1 MTPSEIA
8 LGQLVRYHETKS
20 RWYFAVVRRFGRPGV
35 ELQFF
40 DGTRATVP
48 VADVEPFEI
57 FLDRRDRAWSRTR
70 AQLSEHFYGR
80 EIQRLRP
87 ARFREMRRALTRA
100 GISIDPQEWPTAD
113 TRIRLWRDAS
123 FVQSD
128 GGDPELVAL
137 LPQWIEPFVLP
148 SGSRDP
154 LGLQAPAERLV
165 NEVLP
170 GLTVFT
176 FRAGYYGF
184 LCWAIRSTN
193 GLASSAL
200 PRRMPRREVVNAL
213 ERALVLCEF
222 IYHGQED
229 DSCRLLGQRSK
240 LRVLSGN
247 KGDRYAVPESIL
259 KNQNS
264 AGSFA
269 LFATS
274 LVSVGLVEEADEL
287 AANGFLPFRLTQLGG
302 ALASAFDRH
311 VDERFMAFALG
322 ERTEARD
329 TLRSWGRELCF
340 SRIAHQTRYR
350 ELLLR
355 GLLLGNSRDAE
366 KRYNTVHHLYAATLL
381 QNQHDVT
388 ELANLTEDDAA
399 TLEGDLEGAGVSS
412 LDVVFHFYS
421 RPPREDLGRLQA
433 LATFELLSIG
443 LGGLFR
449 AVVATT
455 EQSGKA
461 DLAGVTRTISGAG
474 GLAEIWRTPMSQA
487 KPPTARRLV
496 TDLKLAER
504 RDTDPIEAAHIA
516 GALLV
521 RVLRDPLLASTLDV
535 LTQSAHEPM
544 ELVQRCLRQRMELS
558 LKQALPELL
567 IAMAERHEV
576 VSERKGRQRWLFVDG
591 AGFARDDPRPMG
603 LGLHALR
610 FPQFGSLARDL
621 RLGEEDLRDA

>member
-1 MTPSEIA
+1 MTSTEIA
-8 LGQLVRYHETKS
+8 SGQLVRYRETKS
-20 RWYFAVVRRFGRPGV
+20 RWYLAVVRRHRGTGV
-35 ELQFF
+35 DLQFF
-40 DGTRATVP
+40 DGTRTTVP
-48 VADVEPFEI
+48 PADVEPLET

-80 EIQRLRP
+80 QIERLRQS
-87 ARFREMRRALTRA
+87 RLREMKRALTRA
-100 GISIDPQEWPTAD
+100 GIMTSPEEWPTAD
-113 TRIRLWRDAS
+113 TRIRLWRDGS
-123 FVQSD
+123 FVQND
-128 GGDPELVAL
+128 GGDPELIAL

-154 LGLQAPAERLV
+154 LGLQASAERLV

-176 FRAGYYGF
+176 FRGGYYGF
-184 LCWAIRSTN
+184 LCWAIRSAN
-193 GLASSAL
+193 GFASSAL
-200 PRRMPRREVVNAL
+200 PRGTSRREAVNAL

-222 IYHGQED
+222 VYHGQDD

-240 LRVLSGN
+240 LRVLSSN
-247 KGDRYAVPESIL
+247 KGDRYGVPESIL

-274 LVSVGLVEEADEL
+274 LVSLGLVEEADEL
-287 AANGFLPFRLTQLGG
+287 AADGFLPFRLTPLGG
-302 ALASAFDRH
+302 ALANAFERH
-311 VDERFMAFALG
+311 VDQRFIAFALG
-322 ERTEARD
+322 QRTEARD

-340 SRIAHQTRYR
+340 SRIAHQARYR

-366 KRYNTVHHLYAATLL
+366 KRYKTINHLYAAALL
-381 QNQHDVT
+381 GSDDDVT
-388 ELANLTEDDAA
+388 EVDNLTEDDAA
-399 TLEGDLEGAGVSS
+399 TLEDDLEGAGVSS
-412 LDVVFHFYS
+412 LDVVFHFYG
-421 RPPREDLGRLQA
+421 RPPRDDLGRLQA

-449 AVVATT
+449 AAVAAI

-461 DLAGVTRTISGAG
+461 DLAGLTRTISGAG
-474 GLAEIWRTPMSQA
+474 DLASVWRTPMNQA

-496 TDLKLAER
+496 SDLKLAER
-504 RDTDPIEAAHIA
+504 RETDPFEAAHIA
-516 GALLV
+516 GVLLI
-521 RVLRDPLLASTLDV
+521 RVLRDPLLASQQDL
-535 LTQSAHEPM
+535 LTQSAREPM
-544 ELVQRCLRQRMELS
+544 EIVHQYLRQRMELS
-558 LKQALPELL
+558 LKQALPDLL
-567 IAMAERHEV
+567 VAMAERHEV
-576 VSERKGRQRWLFVDG
+576 VSDRKGRQRWLFVDG
-591 AGFARDDPRPMG
+591 STFVRDDPRPMG

-621 RLGEEDLRDA
+621 RLREEDLRDG